1 MNFLSISITLDRLS
15 LLRHAWPGIALLA
28 LAMASGQPVL
38 AEPTPENVNR
48 ELLSITNV
56 GTQIEKFSGYPS
68 ISEWGRRIAFVSN
81 DPNVVSGADNQRRHV
96 YVRDRENNT
105 TVLVSRGPEGPG
117 DDQSY
122 SPSIS
127 LDGRFVAY
135 ASSASNLVCKPA
147 CDKNGTLDIYLY
159 NLDKRINTRIS
170 RGIKGESNGPSY
182 TPSVS
187 RDGNRVVFVSMASN
201 LVSDDPNGEVPDVF
215 LWDRFTGIK
224 RIPPAVFAGRPMLDS
239 HSPRISGD
247 GRFIVFVT
255 EEDTGDSHIMLHV
268 IDPSLQGEGTHAI
281 SLFSDLTRI
290 GRNIEPSITEF
301 GDFIAWVSNGYLGRE
316 GLEKAPLR
324 IVVKQTSLFF
334 APLPDPLDAPV
345 WLLNREPGEQRQPRI
360 FGIDYFGQIDL
371 PNTYLSDNPFH
382 GVAYTS
388 IQKDR
393 RDIVLQVNGN
403 DGDFQNYLFTVS
415 TSPIGEDANGPS
427 AYPAAW
433 GTLLPDDWYWFVAF
447 QTEATNLVVD
457 ENEASDVVLIS
468 YPE

>member
-1 MNFLSISITLDRLS
+1 MNFSSVSITLDRLS
-15 LLRHAWPGIALLA
+15 LLHRALPGIALLA
-28 LAMASGQPVL
+28 LGMASGQPVL
-38 AEPTPENVNR
+38 AEPTPQNVNR
-48 ELLSITNV
+48 ELLSITNL
-56 GTQIEKFSGYPS
+56 GDQIEKSSSYPS
-68 ISEWGRRIAFVSN
+68 ISEWGQRIAFVSS
-81 DPNVVSGADNQRRHV
+81 DPNVVLGADNHRRHI

-117 DDQSY
+117 DDHSY

-159 NLDKRINTRIS
+159 DLDKRINTRIS
-170 RGIKGESNGPSY
+170 QGIKGESNGPSY

-187 RDGNRVVFVSMASN
+187 GDGNRVVFVSMASN
-201 LVSDDPNGEVPDVF
+201 LVDQDPNGEVPDVF

-224 RIPPAVFAGRPMLDS
+224 RIPPAAFAGRTMLDS

-268 IDPSLQGEGTHAI
+268 IDPSLQSEGTYVI
-281 SLFSDLTRI
+281 SLFTELTRI
-290 GRNIEPSITEF
+290 GRNLEPSISEF

-316 GLEKAPLR
+316 GLEKAPFR
-324 IVVKQTSLFF
+324 IVVKQTSLTL
-334 APLPDPLDAPV
+334 APFPDPLDAPV
-345 WLLNREPGEQRQPRI
+345 WLLNREPGEQRQPQI
-360 FGIDYFGQIDL
+360 FGIDYFGQIDT
-371 PNTYLSDNPFH
+371 PFLSDYPRF

-388 IQKDR
+388 ILKDKQK
-393 RDIVLQVNGN
+393 RDIVIQVK
-403 DGDFQNYLFTVS
+403 DFMYEFSDYIYTVS
-415 TSPIGEDANGPS
+415 TSPLGAESNGPS
-427 AYPAAW
+427 GYPTAW
-433 GTLLPDDWYWFVAF
+433 GDHLNLNWFVAF

>member
-1 MNFLSISITLDRLS
+1 MNFLSISITLDRPS
-15 LLRHAWPGIALLA
+15 LLRHAWPGITLLA

-38 AEPTPENVNR
+38 AEPTPQDVNR
-48 ELLSITNV
+48 ELLSITNL
-56 GTQIEKFSGYPS
+56 GTQIEKSSGYPS

-105 TVLVSRGPEGPG
+105 TVLVSQGPEGPG
-117 DDQSY
+117 DDHSH

-127 LDGRFVAY
+127 LNGRFVAY

-147 CDKNGTLDIYLY
+147 CDKNGTLDIYLHD
-159 NLDKRINTRIS
+159 LDKRITTRIS
-170 RGIKGESNGPSY
+170 QGIKGESNGPSY

-187 RDGNRVVFVSMASN
+187 GDGNRVVFVSMASN
-201 LVSDDPNGEVPDVF
+201 LVDQDPNGEVSDVF

-224 RIPPAVFAGRPMLDS
+224 RIPPAAFAGRTMLDS

-268 IDPSLQGEGTHAI
+268 IDLSLQSDGTHAI
-281 SLFSDLTRI
+281 SLFTDLTRI
-290 GRNIEPSITEF
+290 GRNLEPSISEF

-316 GLEKAPLR
+316 GLEKAPFR
-324 IVVKQTSLFF
+324 IVVKQTSLSF

-345 WLLNREPGEQRQPRI
+345 WLLNREPGEQRQPQI
-360 FGIDYFGQIDL
+360 FGIDPLGQIDT
-371 PNTYLSDNPFH
+371 PFLSDYPRF

-388 IQKDR
+388 IPKDKKK
-393 RDIVLQVNGN
+393 RDIVIQVK
-403 DGDFQNYLFTVS
+403 DFMYEFSDYIYTVS
-415 TSPIGEDANGPS
+415 TSPLGAESNGPS
-427 AYPAAW
+427 AYPTAW
-433 GTLLPDDWYWFVAF
+433 SDHLNLNWFVAF

-457 ENEASDVVLIS
+457 ENEASDIVLID
-468 YPE
+468 YHE